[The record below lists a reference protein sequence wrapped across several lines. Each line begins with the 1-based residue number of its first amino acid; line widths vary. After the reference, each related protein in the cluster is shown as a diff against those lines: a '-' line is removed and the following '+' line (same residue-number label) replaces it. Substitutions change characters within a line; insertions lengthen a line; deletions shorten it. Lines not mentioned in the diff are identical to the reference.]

1 MLQTGKSCLNFNNI
15 TKGILVSIIY
25 NNAAVLILKTT
36 KPIRTNQTIQKIK
49 IQKAI
54 NIKFTEI

>member
-1 MLQTGKSCLNFNNI
+1 MNFNNI